1 MRTVIAIFISIVL
14 LGFVGLNNVQAQ
26 SKSPVRVY
34 LEHFRSTEKRMLS
47 ARVLT
52 KPEKRYLPAV
62 GIEVLLYMSE
72 ISEKNLLGTILTTN
86 DGTGTYTLNQEQ
98 FKNANDKKF
107 IQFFAVVDESETLRR
122 KEAEIIINDVKLEVK
137 YFSDT
142 IWRKNIYVHV
152 FETDTAGNNIPQE
165 GIEIKFLVE
174 RPLSPLPI
182 KDVFNPSDDEG
193 RTLTN
198 VNGDISL
205 SFPDDLPGDV
215 DGNLQILVRI
225 VEHDDYGTVEVA
237 DIKQWG
243 VPTIINDLTLKRSLW
258 ASSANAPISLLIFIN
273 ALILGVWGTIF
284 YIVFKIFRI
293 RNIGKGHN
301 LKNI

>member
-1 MRTVIAIFISIVL
+1 MKGIIICLILS
-14 LGFVGLNNVQAQ
+14 VGLSLPKAQ
-26 SKSPVRVY
+26 SQSKAPVRVY
-34 LEHFRSTEKRMLS
+34 LEHFRSSENRVLS

-62 GIEVLLYMSE
+62 GVEVLLYMSE
-72 ISEKNLLGTILTTN
+72 ISEKNLLGTILTTD

-98 FKNANDKKF
+98 YEFAKDKKF

-122 KEAEIIINDVKLEVK
+122 KEADITINDVKLEVK
-137 YFSDT
+137 YFGDT

-193 RTLTN
+193 RTFTN
-198 VNGDISL
+198 ENGDITL

-237 DIKQWG
+237 EIKAWG
-243 VPTIINDLTLKRSLW
+243 IPTIINDITLKRSLW
-258 ASSANAPISLLIFIN
+258 SSSANAPVSLLIFIN
-273 ALILGVWGTIF
+273 ALILAVWGIIF
-284 YIVFKIFRI
+284 YIVFKIFQI
-293 RNIGKGHN
+293 RKIGKGHN
-301 LKNI
+301 LNNI